1 MGNGPDLIVLL
12 SIVSRK
18 HFSHKIYTTYN
29 KNNKYNLL
37 ESLMDTWYE
46 SLALLLVS
54 FLGKG
59 NTIEDLVRS
68 TRANNMNQALGV
80 IVTYLMLYDIWSER
94 RHCCSVCCCFDCW
107 LVQHYH
113 CHRIVEVILDSGR
126 ANVVELHDGLLLTP
140 TSFWTNDV
148 KCRVQLQATFC
159 QHC

>member
-37 ESLMDTWYE
+37 ESSMDTWYE

-68 TRANNMNQALGV
+68 TRTNNIYQALGV
-80 IVTYLMLYDIWSER
+80 IVNYLMLYDI
-94 RHCCSVCCCFDCW
+94 
-107 LVQHYH
+107 
-113 CHRIVEVILDSGR
+113 
-126 ANVVELHDGLLLTP
+126 
-140 TSFWTNDV
+140 
-148 KCRVQLQATFC
+148 
-159 QHC
+159 